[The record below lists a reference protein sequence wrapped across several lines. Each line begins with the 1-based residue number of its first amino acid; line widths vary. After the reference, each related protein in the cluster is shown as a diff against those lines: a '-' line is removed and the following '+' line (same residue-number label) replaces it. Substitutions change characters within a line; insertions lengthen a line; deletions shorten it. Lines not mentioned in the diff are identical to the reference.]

1 MEAVTYHLYL
11 LYLGLTC
18 FSSLYFLRVFR
29 RLYPQR
35 MENSLK
41 FLGKTKRGIVC
52 GILFF
57 FLILD
62 PFRFLFFFV
71 FSFFLIKLFNVNPVF
86 VLVTVSIVVYNT
98 ENCFA
103 CRNCLL

>member
-29 RLYPQR
+29 QLYPRR

-41 FLGKTKRGIVC
+41 FLGKTKNEIVC
-52 GILFF
+52 GILF
-57 FLILD
+57 
-62 PFRFLFFFV
+62 LFFKGFRYFLL
-71 FSFFLIKLFNVNPVF
+71 FSFLLNCFNVNPVF
-86 VLVTVSIVVYNT
+86 VLVTVYIVVN
-98 ENCFA
+98 NIILF
-103 CRNCLL
+103 CLS

>member
-41 FLGKTKRGIVC
+41 FLGKTKNGIVC

-57 FLILD
+57 FLN
-62 PFRFLFFFV
+62 FRSFRYFFFFV
-71 FSFFLIKLFNVNPVF
+71 FSFLLNSFNVNPVF

-103 CRNCLL
+103 CRKCLL

>member
-11 LYLGLTC
+11 LYLGLTR
-18 FSSLYFLRVFR
+18 FYSLYFLRVFR

-41 FLGKTKRGIVC
+41 FLGKTKNGIVC

-57 FLILD
+57 LKILD
-62 PFRFLFFFV
+62 PFRYLFIFF
-71 FSFFLIKLFNVNPVF
+71 IKLFNVNPVF

>member
-41 FLGKTKRGIVC
+41 FLGKTKNGIVC

-62 PFRFLFFFV
+62 PFRYFFF
-71 FSFFLIKLFNVNPVF
+71 FFIKLFNVNPVF